1 MIAGVSAHTK
11 LFIVREHTVN
21 MFLFFCELKAVK
33 VFVTVSGFIGM
44 WMVNR
49 LYGKKSES
57 IFRNESSLNL
67 TDAAVCETQQLLYH
81 TGSFSKF

>member
-11 LFIVREHTVN
+11 LFRAREHTVN
-21 MFLFFCELKAVK
+21 MFFFCELKAVK
-33 VFVTVSGFIGM
+33 VFVTASGFIGI